1 MRMSDTSL
9 HEVSIPVL
17 LFGFTMMLVLLGV
30 VYGYQC
36 AKGRRALARWAGENG
51 YLLVRFRRL
60 VFPEL
65 SGFPFFASKA
75 QQAFRIVVRLG
86 DGSQKKGSVLL
97 GNWWRG
103 VDSPAAKVKW
113 DD

>member
-1 MRMSDTSL
+1 MSDTSL
-9 HEVSIPVL
+9 HELNIPVL
-17 LFGFTMMLVLLGV
+17 LFGFVMMLVLFGV

-51 YLLVRFRRL
+51 YSLVTFRRL
-60 VFPEL
+60 VFPEF
-65 SGFPFFASKA
+65 SGFPFYASKA
-75 QQAFRIVVRLG
+75 QQAFRIVVSLS

-97 GNWWRG
+97 GDWWRG
-103 VDSPAAKVKW
+103 VDSTAAKVKW

>member
-1 MRMSDTSL
+1 MSDTSL
-9 HEVSIPVL
+9 HELNIPVQ
-17 LFGFTMMLVLLGV
+17 LFGFVMMLVLFGV

-51 YLLVRFRRL
+51 YSLVTFRRL
-60 VFPEL
+60 VFPEVG
-65 SGFPFFASKA
+65 GFPFFASKA

-86 DGSQKKGSVLL
+86 DGTQKAGSVLL
-97 GNWWRG
+97 GSWLRG
-103 VDSPAAKVKW
+103 VDSPVAKVKW

>member
-1 MRMSDTSL
+1 MEMGETPL
-9 HEVSIPVL
+9 HDLNVPVL
-17 LFGFTMMLVLLGV
+17 LFGFLVMLVFFGV

-65 SGFPFFASKA
+65 GGFPFFASKA

-86 DGSQKKGSVLL
+86 DGSQRKGSVLL
-97 GNWWRG
+97 GSWWRG